1 MINKSKKIEEIKSL
15 LAGVKPRKDFRDAR
29 YLAYTN
35 TNKKGTYRLV
45 DRQDENFS
53 KIITKKELEKLD
65 DVLSI
70 IITDGDTFP
79 DANHIVFK

>member
-1 MINKSKKIEEIKSL
+1 MTKSKKIEEIKSL
-15 LAGVKPRKDFRDAR
+15 LAGVKPKKDFRDNR

-35 TNKKGTYRLV
+35 LDKKGTYRLV
-45 DRQDENFS
+45 DRHDENFS

-65 DVLSI
+65 NVQSI

-79 DANHIVFK
+79 GVNHIVFK